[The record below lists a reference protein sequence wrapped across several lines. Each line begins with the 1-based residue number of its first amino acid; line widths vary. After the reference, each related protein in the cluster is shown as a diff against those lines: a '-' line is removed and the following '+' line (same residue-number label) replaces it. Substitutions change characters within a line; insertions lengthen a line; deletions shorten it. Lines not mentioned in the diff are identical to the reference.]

1 MFTTA
6 KDNVKKL
13 EIEVYQGS
21 GRQVS
26 KKTHSLIGK
35 IPIENLAPK
44 RAGEVDITVM
54 FSIDMAQ
61 RLSINVE
68 VEGQKKSAVL
78 DYT

>member
-1 MFTTA
+1 MFTTS

-21 GRQVS
+21 GKKVS

-35 IPIENLAPK
+35 VPINNLAP
-44 RAGEVDITVM
+44 RLAGEVDIEVT

-61 RLSINVE
+61 RLSITVD
-68 VEGQKKSAVL
+68 VEGQKKSAVV
-78 DYT
+78 DYI